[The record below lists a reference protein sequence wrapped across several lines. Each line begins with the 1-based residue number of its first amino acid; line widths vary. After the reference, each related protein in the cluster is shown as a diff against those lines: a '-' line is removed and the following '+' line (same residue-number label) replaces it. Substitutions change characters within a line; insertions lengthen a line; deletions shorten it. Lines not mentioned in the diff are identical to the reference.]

1 MPFLEIGEKMANAL
15 DVSLDYLVG
24 TYDTLLDKSLVQR
37 VADIQKL
44 PDDQKNIVTTLLD
57 AFFRDFKAKQTYS

>member
-1 MPFLEIGEKMANAL
+1 MANAL